1 MFLLAAGLRFAYL
14 HDWQSTPFATVLLGD
29 GREYDL
35 WAQRIAAGDWWGPLP
50 FYQAPL
56 YPYFLASL
64 RRLFDAG
71 PEGVRVVQALIGAA
85 SCVWIARA
93 GRSWFDARIGWV
105 AGLLF
110 ALYAP
115 AIYFDGLVQKAALAG
130 GLAALLIFWLGEL
143 RREVTPARALAAGAT
158 LGAFALTRENA
169 LVLLPVVGLWL
180 WVGDGNRHGPRPLTA
195 LAALL
200 VGAALL
206 LVPVG
211 LWNLSLGGGFQPT
224 TTQLGTNFYIGNGA
238 AANGTYVPLRAH
250 RGGVRYE
257 RTDATEIAETHR
269 GRRLDPSE
277 VSSYWLERAV
287 ADIRADPGGWLSLLA
302 RKTLMVW
309 HAREWQDTESIEVY
323 REHSRLLDALAWLM
337 HFGVLVPL
345 AVLGLWAS
353 RRDARRLWV
362 LYAVIGS
369 MAASVALFYVVA
381 RYRHPLAPL
390 LVLFSAV
397 GLVHLWDSAR
407 ARAWPRLL
415 GALAITTTAAVI
427 CNWPLPQGRDPRIV
441 NYHNLGRELAEL
453 TRFEE
458 ARSAYR
464 RALALE
470 PDFGLAHYGVGE
482 SFLLEGESAQA
493 LPHLREARR
502 LQPQDA
508 RTATSL
514 GIARLSLG
522 EREAAERLFGLALRL
537 DPGLA
542 AAHNG
547 LAAVRAEEGRFEE
560 AAGHVER
567 AIALTPEDAELHVNL
582 AQLRRDLGDQA
593 AARRAVTQALSL
605 DPAHRGAQR
614 LRAALQRGRPTARPA
629 VPRR

>member
-1 MFLLAAGLRFAYL
+1 
-14 HDWQSTPFATVLLGD
+14 VLLGD
-29 GREYDL
+29 AREYDL
-35 WAQRIAAGDWWGPLP
+35 WAQRIAAGDGWGSQP

-56 YPYFLASL
+56 YPYFLALL

-71 PEGVRVVQALIGAA
+71 PEGVRAVQALIGAT
-85 SCVWIARA
+85 SCVLIARA
-93 GRSWFDARIGWV
+93 GRSWFDVRTGRV

-115 AIYFDGLVQKAALAG
+115 AIYFDGLLQKAALAG
-130 GLAALLIFWLGEL
+130 GLAALLLFCLGEL
-143 RREVTPARALAAGAT
+143 RRETTPARALATGAT

-180 WVGDGNRHGPRPLTA
+180 VVGGGSQRAPRPLAA
-195 LAALL
+195 LAAML

-211 LWNLSLGGGFQPT
+211 LRNLSLGGGFQPT

-238 AANGTYVPLRAH
+238 AANGTYVPLRPH

-257 RTDATEIAETHR
+257 RTDATDIAEAQL
-269 GRRLDPSE
+269 GRRLDPSQ
-277 VSSYWLERAV
+277 VSSYWLERAAV
-287 ADIRADPGGWLSLLA
+287 DIRADPGGWLALLA
-302 RKTLMVW
+302 RKALMVW

-323 REHSRLLDALAWLM
+323 REHSPLLDALAWLM
-337 HFGVLVPL
+337 HFGVLAPL

-353 RRDARRLWV
+353 RRDARRLWI
-362 LYAVIGS
+362 LYAAIGS
-369 MAASVALFYVVA
+369 VAASVALFYVVA

-390 LVLFSAV
+390 LVLFSSV
-397 GLVHLWDSAR
+397 GLLHLWDTAR

-415 GALAITTTAAVI
+415 GALAITAAAAVI

-441 NYHNLGRELAEL
+441 NYHNLGRELSEL
-453 TRFEE
+453 ARFEE

-493 LPHLREARR
+493 LPHLREALR
-502 LQPQDA
+502 LQPRDA
-508 RTATSL
+508 RATTSL

-522 EREAAERLFGLALRL
+522 EREGAERLFTLALRL

-547 LAAVRAEEGRFEE
+547 LAAVRAEQGRFAE

-567 AIALTPEDAELHVNL
+567 AITLSPEDADLHLNL
-582 AQLRRDLGDQA
+582 AQLRWDLGDPTA
-593 AARRAVTQALSL
+593 ALLAVTRALVLEPSH
-605 DPAHRGAQR
+605 PGAQR
-614 LRAALQRGRPTARPA
+614 LHAKLQRERPA
-629 VPRR
+629 RR